1 MKKHIYTLMGLFLSL
16 FLYSCSDDDKGPG
29 NPVMTIE
36 SDAVELENVMFGDS
50 LSFNIGVA
58 DADNVPLSTLKARLF
73 FSDEMVSETVI
84 RTKTYDEYEGKIY
97 IPFLKD
103 IPNGTATL
111 VFVLQNINLGIT
123 EQEFELPLTR
133 PEYPYLTL
141 VTADKEYKLLPTTNY
156 EYVAEES
163 FPSKVPGY
171 IKTPTLTDRGN
182 VMTFGWDADQV
193 KEETTRPIPFSNSS
207 AGEYKI
213 SFNTLTYNAA
223 PFIIGYT
230 INGEPMNRADENN
243 FSIDLNLEPGN
254 EVVVDG
260 IDGFDTWW
268 IDQDFFSKEEDKLIF
283 KPIEGEYRITANF
296 ELEYLRVEV
305 LDNGELATLQPD
317 GSGAIWIIGDNIG
330 KPSLA
335 NTTGWNPGNAV
346 CMAPIEKGK
355 YRVTLVAGENVS
367 EDSINFKFYYQKE
380 WGSEFGSDALS
391 TDSDLV
397 FVGNGDNGRDSGN
410 LGIIEDKSLTVGST
424 YQFTVDVTAGLDKVV
439 LTVKEI

>member
-163 FPSKVPGY
+163 
-171 IKTPTLTDRGN
+171 L
-182 VMTFGWDADQV
+182 
-193 KEETTRPIPFSNSS
+193 
-207 AGEYKI
+207 
-213 SFNTLTYNAA
+213 
-223 PFIIGYT
+223 
-230 INGEPMNRADENN
+230 
-243 FSIDLNLEPGN
+243 
-254 EVVVDG
+254 
-260 IDGFDTWW
+260 
-268 IDQDFFSKEEDKLIF
+268 
-283 KPIEGEYRITANF
+283 
-296 ELEYLRVEV
+296 
-305 LDNGELATLQPD
+305 
-317 GSGAIWIIGDNIG
+317 
-330 KPSLA
+330 
-335 NTTGWNPGNAV
+335 
-346 CMAPIEKGK
+346 
-355 YRVTLVAGENVS
+355 
-367 EDSINFKFYYQKE
+367 
-380 WGSEFGSDALS
+380 
-391 TDSDLV
+391 
-397 FVGNGDNGRDSGN
+397 
-410 LGIIEDKSLTVGST
+410 
-424 YQFTVDVTAGLDKVV
+424 
-439 LTVKEI
+439 